1 MYRIVLITVLIQGCH
16 IGSKVAASLF
26 AIHLGANPFVIG
38 LLIAMY
44 SASGLALALYVGRVS
59 DRYGSRRP
67 MMGGSVAMGVGL
79 MLPWLWPTLA
89 ALYASAALIGTGFV
103 FFNVAVQNLA
113 GGHGPSSERTRNF
126 SRLALGYSGGHLIG
140 PPLAGVA
147 IDYYGHGT
155 AYLCFAV
162 LAVVSVA
169 VLACCRDL
177 ESIRHSAAQ
186 SARNK
191 VLDLLRLP
199 ALRRAVIVGGLVA
212 TGQDLYSFYVP
223 IYGSS
228 IGLSAST
235 IGLVLAMSA
244 VATFVVRFL
253 LPRLTQRYGIEG
265 VLAGAMLAGAVFF
278 LLFPFV
284 TWLPALYA
292 LSFCVGLAL
301 GCGQPLTLNIAYNRS
316 PAGRS
321 GEVAGLRLTI
331 NNITHIAVPAAAGA
345 LGAALGVVP
354 VFWASALLLAASAH
368 LTRKRD
374 EPQINADER
383 R

>member
-1 MYRIVLITVLIQGCH
+1 M
-16 IGSKVAASLF
+16 
-26 AIHLGANPFVIG
+26 
-38 LLIAMY
+38 
-44 SASGLALALYVGRVS
+44 
-59 DRYGSRRP
+59 
-67 MMGGSVAMGVGL
+67 
-79 MLPWLWPTLA
+79 
-89 ALYASAALIGTGFV
+89 
-103 FFNVAVQNLA
+103 
-113 GGHGPSSERTRNF
+113 
-126 SRLALGYSGGHLIG
+126 
-140 PPLAGVA
+140 A
-147 IDYYGHGT
+147 IDYYGHGA

-162 LAVVSVA
+162 LAVVSAA

-186 SARNK
+186 NARNK

-278 LLFPFV
+278 LLLPFV
-284 TWLPALYA
+284 TWLPTLYA

-354 VFWASALLLAASAH
+354 VFWASALLLVASAH

-383 R
+383 RQ